1 MTTRQL
7 LDDKGI
13 IDRKIRE
20 NQSLRNTC
28 KANSNR
34 LGDFRTN
41 TKTQQRRQIYVINF
55 TNWVG
60 RPNASK
66 QTLKNNTDL
75 SPLLLFSVSATL
87 AQQNKTPPTK
97 ALFLI
102 SLVSETLSEYKVQAH
117 AFTRQHTCTQTHSPS
132 SAVLH

>member
-28 KANSNR
+28 EANSNR
-34 LGDFRTN
+34 SGEFRTN

-75 SPLLLFSVSATL
+75 SPLLLFSVSNTT
-87 AQQNKTPPTK
+87 NKGIIPY
-97 ALFLI
+97 F
-102 SLVSETLSEYKVQAH
+102 
-117 AFTRQHTCTQTHSPS
+117 PS
-132 SAVLH
+132 FRDFI